1 MHKASYT
8 YRISLIIAAVC
19 VWELLFWL
27 LGYQLLKI
35 YQFSSDSLGE
45 KIIFISPQFAW
56 LGILLPLYWVFYF
69 AQLKARNSYVR
80 SIIPTPELVKTFLTP
95 VSSIYSFVRYF
106 LIRNV
111 LVLLVI
117 AAMQPSFGNKLV
129 TGKAS
134 GVELV
139 FAVDVSQSMNA
150 KDMSDGDARLEAAK
164 RAMTQL
170 MNTSSS
176 AKVGILIFAGSVY
189 PQLPLTADKSAAKM
203 FIEELSTDLISNQ
216 GTNLALALENSAEYF
231 STDKLK
237 KVVVLITDGE
247 DHEGGVTASIEVLK
261 EKGIELAVLGL
272 GSKNGALV
280 PVDPTNT
287 AAGYLKSATGQSVIS
302 KVNPV
307 MLTEIAKQAEGKVVV
322 TSDAFP
328 NVNPLLTQIN
338 NLKSTKQ
345 VDLEFEV
352 KENRYRLPLGFAL
365 LCLMILLIADS
376 LRTYL
381 TYTNEK

>member
-56 LGILLPLYWVFYF
+56 LGILLPIYWVFYF
-69 AQLKARNSYVR
+69 MELNGRNSYVR
-80 SIIPTPELVKTFLTP
+80 SISTPELVKTFLTP

-139 FAVDVSQSMNA
+139 FAVDVSQSLNA
-150 KDMSDGDARLEAAK
+150 KDMSDGDSRLQAAK

-216 GTNLALALENSAEYF
+216 GTNIAVALENSAEYF

-247 DHEGGVTASIEVLK
+247 DHEGGVKASIEVLK

-280 PVDPTNT
+280 PVDPTNK

-338 NLKSTKQ
+338 NLKSTKP

-365 LCLMILLIADS
+365 FCLMILLMADS

>member
-8 YRISLIIAAVC
+8 YRISLIIAAVF

-45 KIIFISPQFAW
+45 KIIFISPEYAW
-56 LGILLPLYWVFYF
+56 LGAVLPLYWAFYF
-69 AQLKARNSYVR
+69 MQLNGRNSYVR
-80 SIIPTPELVKTFLTP
+80 SIPTPELVKTFLTP

-139 FAVDVSQSMNA
+139 FAVDVSQSLNA
-150 KDMSDGDARLEAAK
+150 KDMSDGDGRLQAAK

-216 GTNLALALENSAEYF
+216 GTNIALALENSAEYF

-247 DHEGGVTASIEVLK
+247 DHEGGVTVSIEVLK

-381 TYTNEK
+381 TYTNDK

>member
-8 YRISLIIAAVC
+8 YRISLIIAVVC

-56 LGILLPLYWVFYF
+56 LGILLPLYWVIYF

-80 SIIPTPELVKTFLTP
+80 SIPTLELVKTFLTP
-95 VSSIYSFVRYF
+95 VSSVYSFVRYF

-150 KDMSDGDARLEAAK
+150 KDMSDGNARLEAAK

-216 GTNLALALENSAEYF
+216 GTNIALALENSAEYF

-307 MLTEIAKQAEGKVVV
+307 MLTEIAKQAEGKVVI

>member
-56 LGILLPLYWVFYF
+56 LGILLPIYWVFYF
-69 AQLKARNSYVR
+69 MELNGRNSYVR
-80 SIIPTPELVKTFLTP
+80 SISTPELVKTFLTP

-139 FAVDVSQSMNA
+139 FAVDVSQSLNA
-150 KDMSDGDARLEAAK
+150 KDMSDGDSRLQAAK

-216 GTNLALALENSAEYF
+216 GTNIAVALKNSAEYF

-247 DHEGGVTASIEVLK
+247 DHEGGVKASIEVLK

-280 PVDPTNT
+280 PVDPTNK

-381 TYTNEK
+381 TYNNEK

>member
-8 YRISLIIAAVC
+8 YRISLIIAAVF

-35 YQFSSDSLGE
+35 YQFYSDSLGE
-45 KIIFISPQFAW
+45 KIIFISPEYAW
-56 LGILLPLYWVFYF
+56 LGAVLLLYWAFYF
-69 AQLKARNSYVR
+69 MQLNGRNSYVR
-80 SIIPTPELVKTFLTP
+80 SIPTPELVKTFLTP

-139 FAVDVSQSMNA
+139 FAVDVSQSLNA
-150 KDMSDGDARLEAAK
+150 KDMSDGDGRLQAAK

-216 GTNLALALENSAEYF
+216 GTNIALALENSAEYF

>member
-8 YRISLIIAAVC
+8 YRISLIIAVVC

-56 LGILLPLYWVFYF
+56 LGILLPLYWVIYF

-80 SIIPTPELVKTFLTP
+80 SIPTPELVKTFLTP
-95 VSSIYSFVRYF
+95 VSSVYSFVRYF

-216 GTNLALALENSAEYF
+216 GTNIAVALENSAEYF

-247 DHEGGVTASIEVLK
+247 DHEGGVTSAIEVLK
-261 EKGIELAVLGL
+261 EKGIELTVLGL

-280 PVDPTNT
+280 PVDPNNT
-287 AAGYLKSATGQSVIS
+287 SAGYLKNVTGQSVMS

-352 KENRYRLPLGFAL
+352 KENRYRIPLGFAL
-365 LCLMILLIADS
+365 LCLMILLMADS

-381 TYTNEK
+381 TYINEK

>member
-8 YRISLIIAAVC
+8 YRISLIIAVVC

-56 LGILLPLYWVFYF
+56 LGILLPLYWVIYF

-80 SIIPTPELVKTFLTP
+80 SIPTLELVKTFLTP
-95 VSSIYSFVRYF
+95 VSSVYSFVRYF

-150 KDMSDGDARLEAAK
+150 KDMSDGNARLEAAK

-216 GTNLALALENSAEYF
+216 GTNIAVALENSAEYF

-247 DHEGGVTASIEVLK
+247 DHEGGVTSAIEVLK
-261 EKGIELAVLGL
+261 EKGIELTVLGL

-280 PVDPTNT
+280 PVDPNNT
-287 AAGYLKSATGQSVIS
+287 SAGYLKNVTGQSVMS

-352 KENRYRLPLGFAL
+352 KENSYRLPLGFAL

-381 TYTNEK
+381 TYTNDK

>member
-56 LGILLPLYWVFYF
+56 LGILLPIYWVFYF
-69 AQLKARNSYVR
+69 MELNGRNSYVR
-80 SIIPTPELVKTFLTP
+80 SISTPELVKTFLTP

-139 FAVDVSQSMNA
+139 FAVDVSQSLNA
-150 KDMSDGDARLEAAK
+150 KDMSDGDSRLQAAK

-216 GTNLALALENSAEYF
+216 GTNIAVALKNSAEYF

-247 DHEGGVTASIEVLK
+247 DHEGGVKASIEVLK

-280 PVDPTNT
+280 PVDPTNK

-365 LCLMILLIADS
+365 LCLMILLMADS

-381 TYTNEK
+381 TYNNEK

>member
-8 YRISLIIAAVC
+8 YRISLIIAAVF

-45 KIIFISPQFAW
+45 KIIFISPEYAW
-56 LGILLPLYWVFYF
+56 LGAVLPLYWAFYF
-69 AQLKARNSYVR
+69 MQLNGRNSYVR
-80 SIIPTPELVKTFLTP
+80 SIPTPELVKTFLTP

-139 FAVDVSQSMNA
+139 FAVDVSQSLNA
-150 KDMSDGDARLEAAK
+150 KDMSDGDGRLQAAK

-216 GTNLALALENSAEYF
+216 GTNIALALENSAEYF

-381 TYTNEK
+381 TYTNDK

>member
-8 YRISLIIAAVC
+8 YRISLIIAVVC

-56 LGILLPLYWVFYF
+56 LGILLPLYWVIYF

-80 SIIPTPELVKTFLTP
+80 SIPTPELVKTFLTP
-95 VSSIYSFVRYF
+95 VSSVYSFVRYF

-216 GTNLALALENSAEYF
+216 GTNIAVALENSAEYF

-247 DHEGGVTASIEVLK
+247 DHEGGVTSEIEVLK
-261 EKGIELAVLGL
+261 EKGIELTVLGL

-280 PVDPTNT
+280 PVDPNNT
-287 AAGYLKSATGQSVIS
+287 SAGYLKNVTGQSVMS

-352 KENRYRLPLGFAL
+352 KENRYRIPLGFAL
-365 LCLMILLIADS
+365 LCLMILLMADS
-376 LRTYL
+376 LRNYL
-381 TYTNEK
+381 TNNNEK

>member
-8 YRISLIIAAVC
+8 YRISLIIAVVC

-80 SIIPTPELVKTFLTP
+80 SIPTPELVKTFLTP
-95 VSSIYSFVRYF
+95 VSSVYSFVRYF

-189 PQLPLTADKSAAKM
+189 PQLPLTADKSAGKM

-216 GTNLALALENSAEYF
+216 GTNIAVALENSAEYF

-247 DHEGGVTASIEVLK
+247 DHEGGVTSEIEVLK
-261 EKGIELAVLGL
+261 EKGSELTVLGL

-280 PVDPTNT
+280 PVDPNNT
-287 AAGYLKSATGQSVIS
+287 SAGYLKNVTGQSVMS

-307 MLTEIAKQAEGKVVV
+307 MLTEIAKKAEGKVVV

-352 KENRYRLPLGFAL
+352 KENRYRIPLGFAL
-365 LCLMILLIADS
+365 LCLMILLMADS

>member
-1 MHKASYT
+1 
-8 YRISLIIAAVC
+8 
-19 VWELLFWL
+19 
-27 LGYQLLKI
+27 
-35 YQFSSDSLGE
+35 
-45 KIIFISPQFAW
+45 
-56 LGILLPLYWVFYF
+56 VFYF

-80 SIIPTPELVKTFLTP
+80 SIPTPELVKTFLTP
-95 VSSIYSFVRYF
+95 VSSVYSFVRYF

-189 PQLPLTADKSAAKM
+189 PQLPLTADKSAGKM

-216 GTNLALALENSAEYF
+216 GTNIAVALENSAEYF

-247 DHEGGVTASIEVLK
+247 DHEGGVTSEIEVLK
-261 EKGIELAVLGL
+261 EKGSELTVLGL

-280 PVDPTNT
+280 PVDPNNT
-287 AAGYLKSATGQSVIS
+287 SAGYLKNVTGQSVMS

-307 MLTEIAKQAEGKVVV
+307 MLTEIAKKAEGKVVV

-352 KENRYRLPLGFAL
+352 KENRYRIPLGFAL
-365 LCLMILLIADS
+365 LCLMILLMADS